1 MTFRKMVLFNGFL
14 ATLLILL
21 GGTVLSGCYADGDP
35 IDVKISGSP
44 KTFTQ
49 VGDAITLKVSFVI
62 SYDTSSPNLDIEGPL
77 EFCTNWVN
85 AYRTTDSCGMTYFIT
100 EEDVDAGKVIN
111 RVTGRAEQ
119 SAIYGNSRSVQDSAT
134 LTITLEEITSI
145 ELAKTATPNWYNGA
159 GEEITYTYTVENTGN
174 VSLTGPVTITDDL
187 VEVDCPEGDLEWG
200 ESMECVVSYTTTE
213 EDAAAMQVKNTATA
227 SADGVTSNEAS
238 FVVYLEVS
246 PELTLTKTAKPNV
259 FSQADQFIT
268 YTFELE
274 NTGNVPISPPFEI
287 SDPRLEDWSCPHV
300 ALGPGEKLT
309 CTGIYYT
316 RHGDVGATLKNCAT
330 VFGVY
335 QNGQITSNE
344 ACAEVIYQKPE
355 KPEKK
360 PSPCEIDPDSR
371 DCFCEKYPH
380 DC

>member
-159 GEEITYTYTVENTGN
+159 GEKITYTYTVENTGN

-200 ESMECVVSYTTTE
+200 ESLVCTASYTTTKA
-213 EDAAAMQVKNTATA
+213 DAVAMQVKNTATA
-227 SADGVTSNEAS
+227 SAGDVVSNEAS
-238 FVVYLEVS
+238 FVVYMEVS
-246 PELTLTKTAKPNV
+246 PELTLSKKANPKV
-259 FSQADQFIT
+259 FSKEGQLIT

-274 NTGNVPISPPFEI
+274 NTGNVTIDPPFEI
-287 SDPRLEDWSCPHV
+287 DDPQLEDWTCPHES
-300 ALGPGEKLT
+300 LEPGETVT

-316 RHGDVGATLKNCAT
+316 RHGDVGSTFKNCAT
-330 VFGVY
+330 MFAVY
-335 QNGQITSNE
+335 QGGQMTSNE
-344 ACAEVIYQKPE
+344 ACAEVGYEEPE
-355 KPEKK
+355 KRQR
-360 PSPCEIDPDSR
+360 PSACEINPDS
-371 DCFCEKYPH
+371 DACFCKKYPQ
-380 DC
+380 DCQ